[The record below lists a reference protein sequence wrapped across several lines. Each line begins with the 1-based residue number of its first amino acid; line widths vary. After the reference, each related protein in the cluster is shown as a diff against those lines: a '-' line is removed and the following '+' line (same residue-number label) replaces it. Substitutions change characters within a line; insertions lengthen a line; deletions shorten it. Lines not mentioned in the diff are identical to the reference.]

1 MALDFNNFSAENLVS
16 GGEATAILKW
26 KGSVYDL
33 FYVKSLD
40 ATVEKQKDEV
50 KLLRKRG
57 VQHKANGFSG
67 TGSMTI
73 YAVSSIFKQ
82 MMAQYAQSGRD
93 FYFNL
98 TVINSDPTA
107 GIGSQEV
114 ELINCNLDSIVI
126 AKIDVDSDNLEEDV
140 EFTFGDFKILKAY
153 N

>member
-1 MALDFNNFSAENLVS
+1 
-16 GGEATAILKW
+16 
-26 KGSVYDL
+26 
-33 FYVKSLD
+33 
-40 ATVEKQKDEV
+40 
-50 KLLRKRG
+50 
-57 VQHKANGFSG
+57 
-67 TGSMTI
+67 MTI

-82 MMAQYAQSGRD
+82 MMAQYALSGRD

-126 AKIDVDSDNLEEDV
+126 AKIDVDAENLEEDV
-140 EFTFGDFKILKAY
+140 DFTFGDFKILKAY